1 MSKVNVLPVKS
12 FSLNISEIAPDK
24 SISHRS
30 VMFSMLASGTSTI
43 ENFLRAEDTLNSLEI
58 VKNLGAKVEDDGK
71 IITISS
77 DGIQESFEVL
87 DCGNSGTGMRLFC
100 GLLSSANG
108 HFILTGDKYLR
119 NRPMK
124 RVTTPL
130 INIGAKLDGRLEGDL
145 APLSIR
151 GSSLK
156 AFNYES
162 EIASAQVK
170 SCMILAALRAD
181 GVCTYTEPELSRD
194 HTERML
200 KGMRLFCGL
209 LSSANGHFILT
220 GDKYLRNRPMK
231 RVTTPLINIGAKLDG
246 RLEGDLAPLSIRGSS
261 LKAFNYESEI
271 ASAQVKSCMILAALR
286 ADGVCTYTEPELSR
300 DHTERMLKGMGADI
314 KVENLKTTVTPMKEL
329 LSPLSIRVPADP
341 SSAFFFAVAA
351 AITPDSEIVLEG
363 VTLNPTR
370 IEAFKALERMGTNIT
385 YTITDNKYEP
395 IGDISVK
402 YAPLKAITVEDN
414 ISWLIDELPALS
426 IAMACASGESVV
438 KNAEELRVKES
449 DRISTVV
456 EGLRASNIEVHEYKD
471 GYKIVG
477 GELSKATVD
486 SDGDHRIAMSFI
498 IAGLKSGMEVTDLDC
513 INTSFPNF
521 FELLQKITTI
531 DLK

>member
-1 MSKVNVLPVKS
+1 MSQVTVTPAKA
-12 FSLNISEIAPDK
+12 FSLSISEIAPDK

-30 VMFSMLASGTSTI
+30 AMFAMLAKGTSEIT
-43 ENFLRAEDTLNSLEI
+43 NFLRAEDTLNSLEI
-58 VKNLGAKVEDDGK
+58 VKNLGATVIDDGK
-71 IITISS
+71 VIKISS
-77 DGIQESFEVL
+77 DGIQESSEIL

-108 HFILTGDKYLR
+108 HFVLTGDKYLR
-119 NRPMK
+119 SRPMK

-130 INIGAKLDGRLEGDL
+130 INIGAKLDGRNESDL

-151 GSSLK
+151 GASLT

-162 EIASAQVK
+162 KIASAQVK

-200 KGMRLFCGL
+200 R
-209 LSSANGHFILT
+209 
-220 GDKYLRNRPMK
+220 
-231 RVTTPLINIGAKLDG
+231 
-246 RLEGDLAPLSIRGSS
+246 
-261 LKAFNYESEI
+261 
-271 ASAQVKSCMILAALR
+271 
-286 ADGVCTYTEPELSR
+286 
-300 DHTERMLKGMGADI
+300 GMGADI
-314 KVENLKTTVTPMKEL
+314 KVDGLQTTVSPMKEL
-329 LSPLSIRVPADP
+329 LSPLIIRVPADP

-351 AITPDSEIVLEG
+351 AITPDSNIVLEG

-370 IEAFKALERMGTNIT
+370 IEAFKALERMGADIT

-395 IGDISVK
+395 IGNISVK
-402 YAPLKAITVEDN
+402 YAPLKGIVVDYN

-426 IAMACASGESVV
+426 IAFACAQGESLI

-456 EGLRASNIEVHEYKD
+456 EGLRAANIEVHEYKD
-471 GYKIVG
+471 GYRVVG
-477 GELSKATVD
+477 GKLQKAKVD

-498 IAGLKSGMEVTDLDC
+498 IAGLKCGMEVTDLDC

-521 FELLQKITTI
+521 FELLQKITKVE
-531 DLK
+531 LSR